1 MKNNKLYC
9 CYSIPLR
16 DYLIKNGIRYEIC
29 AKNPNTDN
37 LMWIFIRTSDLD
49 KFLCEWSNKNEFI
62 V

>member
-37 LMWIFIRTSDLD
+37 LMWSFIRTSDLD
-49 KFLCEWSNKNEFI
+49 KFLCEWSNKK
-62 V
+62 

>member
-49 KFLCEWSNKNEFI
+49 KFLCEWSNKK
-62 V
+62 